1 MTTLD
6 QRPNFLGSIW
16 ERWVQF
22 VEFIDR
28 RKFLSVQDWLYV
40 LNILEDANRDL
51 NISDKSRSEIL
62 KIVKSQQPFLKK
74 LRANGDGDIGFPIAM
89 NMKQYDICVYDICL
103 QVPPQ

>member
-16 ERWVQF
+16 GIWVQF
-22 VEFIDR
+22 IEVIDR

-51 NISDKSRSEIL
+51 NISYKSRSEIL
-62 KIVKSQQPFLKK
+62 EMVRSQQSFLKK
-74 LRANGDGDIGFPIAM
+74 LKDTGDGDILFPIAM
-89 NMKQYDICVYDICL
+89 SRPLFEICL
-103 QVPPQ
+103 QVLDQ